1 MALNAKLSYQT
12 NNVIVVNQTQGRLTS
27 ASPRITLKN
36 QVSEINS
43 IEDLPDV
50 TTPDVSEGA
59 LLQYNLTNDRYEIK
73 PLDLRNGTIDAG
85 TF

>member
-1 MALNAKLSYQT
+1 MALKNLLS
-12 NNVIVVNQTQGRLTS
+12 NNVIVVTQSQGRLSS
-27 ASPRITLKN
+27 ASPRVTLKN

-43 IEDLPDV
+43 LEDLPDV
-50 TTPDVSEGA
+50 TTPNVSEGA
-59 LLQYNLTNDRYEIK
+59 MVQYDVATDRYEIK